1 MKSIVNRVMVALLL
15 VTLASVAAFAKG
27 KRIQVSVLT
36 DTKVN
41 GTLVKHGTY
50 DVVFDEQTGELS
62 IVKGS
67 KIVATTTTR
76 LEQRE
81 SKRALQRQTR
91 LLRAMRPDWS
101 ALRSAA
107 ATSVWLSIRAA
118 CKWEQ
123 ANKCSHGENSRLGP
137 CRFRG
142 AFPLPP
148 SSSAAESMAP
158 FKNPH

>member
-27 KRIQVSVLT
+27 KRVQVSFLT

-50 DVVFDEQTGELS
+50 DVVFDEETGELS

-81 SKRALQRQTR
+81 SKARSTETNTLVEGDQTR
-91 LLRAMRPDWS
+91 LFSITFSRSHERA
-101 ALRSAA
+101 
-107 ATSVWLSIRAA
+107 VV
-118 CKWEQ
+118 
-123 ANKCSHGENSRLGP
+123 
-137 CRFRG
+137 
-142 AFPLPP
+142 
-148 SSSAAESMAP
+148 
-158 FKNPH
+158 NP

>member
-1 MKSIVNRVMVALLL
+1 MVALLL

-27 KRIQVSVLT
+27 KRIQVSFLT

-50 DVVFDEQTGELS
+50 DVVFDEETGKLS

-81 SKRALQRQTR
+81 SKARSTETNTIVEGDETR
-91 LLRAMRPDWS
+91 L
-101 ALRSAA
+101 
-107 ATSVWLSIRAA
+107 VSITFGGSDQRVVVNPGGM
-118 CKWEQ
+118 Q
-123 ANKCSHGENSRLGP
+123 M
-137 CRFRG
+137 G
-142 AFPLPP
+142 A
-148 SSSAAESMAP
+148 SQ
-158 FKNPH
+158 

>member
-1 MKSIVNRVMVALLL
+1 MKSIVNRVMVTLLL

-27 KRIQVSVLT
+27 KRVQVSFLA

-50 DVVFDEQTGELS
+50 DVAFDEETGELS

-81 SKRALQRQTR
+81 SKARSTETNTIVEGDETR
-91 LLRAMRPDWS
+91 L
-101 ALRSAA
+101 
-107 ATSVWLSIRAA
+107 VSITFGGSDQRVVVNPGGM
-118 CKWEQ
+118 Q
-123 ANKCSHGENSRLGP
+123 M
-137 CRFRG
+137 G
-142 AFPLPP
+142 A
-148 SSSAAESMAP
+148 SQ
-158 FKNPH
+158 

>member
-15 VTLASVAAFAKG
+15 VTLASVAAFAKV
-27 KRIQVSVLT
+27 KRVQVSFLT

-50 DVVFDEQTGELS
+50 DVVFDEETGKLS

-81 SKRALQRQTR
+81 TKARSTETNTIVEGDETR
-91 LLRAMRPDWS
+91 L
-101 ALRSAA
+101 
-107 ATSVWLSIRAA
+107 VSITFGGSDRRVIVNPGGV
-118 CKWEQ
+118 Q
-123 ANKCSHGENSRLGP
+123 MGANQ
-137 CRFRG
+137 
-142 AFPLPP
+142 
-148 SSSAAESMAP
+148 
-158 FKNPH
+158 

>member
-27 KRIQVSVLT
+27 KRVQVSFFT

-50 DVVFDEQTGELS
+50 DVVFDEETGELS

-81 SKRALQRQTR
+81 SKARSTETNTIVEGDETR
-91 LLRAMRPDWS
+91 L
-101 ALRSAA
+101 
-107 ATSVWLSIRAA
+107 VSITFGGSDQRVVVNPGGM
-118 CKWEQ
+118 Q
-123 ANKCSHGENSRLGP
+123 M
-137 CRFRG
+137 G
-142 AFPLPP
+142 A
-148 SSSAAESMAP
+148 SQ
-158 FKNPH
+158 

>member
-15 VTLASVAAFAKG
+15 VTLASVAAFAKV
-27 KRIQVSVLT
+27 KRVQVSFLT

-50 DVVFDEQTGELS
+50 DVVFDEETGKLS

-81 SKRALQRQTR
+81 SKARSTETNTIVEGDETR
-91 LLRAMRPDWS
+91 L
-101 ALRSAA
+101 
-107 ATSVWLSIRAA
+107 VSITFGGSDRRVIVNPGGV
-118 CKWEQ
+118 Q
-123 ANKCSHGENSRLGP
+123 MGANQ
-137 CRFRG
+137 
-142 AFPLPP
+142 
-148 SSSAAESMAP
+148 
-158 FKNPH
+158 